1 MNLKKMDM
9 PEEHLEDEMQKL
21 FNETT
26 LELTNGRLHQLA
38 RTAAQIPKK
47 EKYGLSPWMRH
58 VSGLTCMALA
68 LIVLSDVDTFK
79 STLGKPPDVFVEASQ
94 VDLIRA
100 LRGSAESDHWESEIQ
115 GVGFELFHIGNS
127 LDAAVLEGS
136 FEALLNEKKQ

>member
-1 MNLKKMDM
+1 MNLKKLDM
-9 PEEHLEDEMQKL
+9 PEAHLEDEMQKL
-21 FNETT
+21 FNATT
-26 LELTNGRLHQLA
+26 LELTDARLHQLA

-47 EKYGLSPWMRH
+47 EKYGLRPWMRH

-79 STLGKPPDVFVEASQ
+79 STLGKSPDVFVEASQ

-100 LRGSAESDHWESEIQ
+100 LRGSAEHGDWESEIR
-115 GVGFELFHIGNS
+115 GVGFELFQIGNS